1 VKIFGFEV
9 RRYTQEA
16 DPVQPPGT
24 GTTTPHYAYT
34 PEAKIR
40 VAYRNAGVVLE
51 HLMRGH
57 SASREQMQRAGMS
70 NRQWRR
76 AVWLLQAAGVIAVT
90 QERRSLELVVRDW
103 AYAEELLDRAR
114 ERMLRNVRSPRY
126 TLPVE

>member
-1 VKIFGFEV
+1 MRILGFEV

-16 DPVQPPGT
+16 DPRQTPGM
-24 GTTTPHYAYT
+24 GTSTPHYAYT

-40 VAYRNAGVVLE
+40 VAYRNAGIALE
-51 HLMRGH
+51 YLMRGH

-90 QERRSLELVVRDW
+90 EERRPLELVVRDW
-103 AYAEELLDRAR
+103 PHAEELLDQAR
-114 ERMLRNVRSPRY
+114 DRMLRNVRSPRF